1 MLLYSAVIDALS
13 AMIEVAGSAV
23 PEGHP
28 RKFFR
33 FLRGQKHL
41 IRHVRDTYRK
51 DPNKPTVWVHASS
64 LGEFSVAR
72 PLIIELKRRGMQIVL
87 TFFSPSG
94 YEALKDNHPNVD
106 YLYYLPFDTNRNAKA
121 FLDIVKPDKAVFIV
135 SEYWFNYL
143 QILKDR
149 GIETYLVSAKIS
161 KKSIF
166 YKWYGWL
173 YRRCLPAYKHFF
185 VIDKD
190 SETNLKE
197 LGYNNVSVCGNPLFD
212 NAKEKSLEDWSD
224 PVIERFANGRDVFI
238 AGSIHD
244 DIDLKLVTD
253 LANSNRDTRFIFVPH
268 EINKDNI
275 QIIVDSLKG
284 KTQILS
290 QCDDNTDMSDAQVL
304 IVDFVGSL
312 AYIYRYARWAYVG
325 GGFTRYLHSLIEA
338 TVYGLPVAFGPVTH
352 RKVTPLQIVEKGIGN
367 IVTNSDELNR
377 WFCALKS
384 SPKSLNEISRKAKE
398 YVETNLGSTK
408 EIVDKISE

>member
-1 MLLYSAVIDALS
+1 MLLYSVVIDALS
-13 AMIEVAGSAV
+13 AAIEVAGSAV

-41 IRHVRDTYRK
+41 IRHVRETYKK
-51 DPNKPTVWVHASS
+51 DPSMPTVWMHASS

-72 PLIIELKRRGMQIVL
+72 PLILELKRRGMQIVL

-94 YEALKDNHPNVD
+94 YEVLKDHHPDVD

-143 QILKDR
+143 QILKER

-166 YKWYGWL
+166 FKWYGWL

-185 VIDKD
+185 VIDKE

-197 LGYNNVSVCGNPLFD
+197 LGYHNVSVCGNPLFD
-212 NAKEKSLEDWSD
+212 NAKEKSEAEWSD
-224 PVIERFANGRDVFI
+224 PVIEQFAQGRQVFI

-244 DIDLKLVTD
+244 DMDLKLVSD
-253 LANSNRDTRFIFVPH
+253 LANAHRDTRFIFVPH

-275 QIIVDSLKG
+275 QKIIDSLDG
-284 KTQILS
+284 KAVIYS
-290 QCDDNTDMSDAQVL
+290 QYRNDTDLSDAQVL

-338 TVYGLPVAFGPVTH
+338 TVYGLPVAFGPMTY
-352 RKVTPLQIVEKGIGN
+352 RKVTPQQIVEKGIGC
-367 IVTNSDELNR
+367 IVKTSDELNK
-377 WFCALKS
+377 WFCALKNN
-384 SPKSLNEISRKAKE
+384 PAYLDEISSKAKE
-398 YVETNLGSTK
+398 YVNDNLGSTK

>member
-13 AMIEVAGSAV
+13 AVIEVAGSAV

-72 PLIIELKRRGMQIVL
+72 PLIMELKRRGMQIVL
-87 TFFSPSG
+87 TFFSPTG

-166 YKWYGWL
+166 YKKYGWL

-185 VIDKD
+185 VIDKE
-190 SETNLKE
+190 SKANLKE

-212 NAKEKSLEDWSD
+212 NAKEKSMEDWSD
-224 PVIERFANGRDVFI
+224 PVIERFANGHDVFI

-244 DIDLKLVTD
+244 DMDLKLVTD
-253 LANSNRDTRFIFVPH
+253 LANSHPDTRFIFVPH
-268 EINKDNI
+268 EINKNNL
-275 QIIVDSLKG
+275 QKIIESLNG
-284 KTQILS
+284 KALLHS
-290 QCDDNTDMSDAQVL
+290 ECDKVTDMSDAQVL

-312 AYIYRYARWAYVG
+312 AYIYRYARWAYIG

-352 RKVTPLQIVEKGIGN
+352 RKVTPLQIEEKGIGN

-398 YVETNLGSTK
+398 YVETNVGSTK

>member
-224 PVIERFANGRDVFI
+224 PVIERFAKGRDVFI

-284 KTQILS
+284 KTLILS

-384 SPKSLNEISRKAKE
+384 SPESLNEISRKAKE
-398 YVETNLGSTK
+398 YVKTNLGSTK

>member
-1 MLLYSAVIDALS
+1 
-13 AMIEVAGSAV
+13 
-23 PEGHP
+23 
-28 RKFFR
+28 
-33 FLRGQKHL
+33 
-41 IRHVRDTYRK
+41 
-51 DPNKPTVWVHASS
+51 
-64 LGEFSVAR
+64 
-72 PLIIELKRRGMQIVL
+72 MQIVL
-87 TFFSPSG
+87 TFFSPTG

-121 FLDIVKPDKAVFIV
+121 FLDIIKPDKAVFIV

-166 YKWYGWL
+166 YKKYGWL

-185 VIDKD
+185 VIDKE
-190 SETNLKE
+190 SKANLKE
-197 LGYNNVSVCGNPLFD
+197 LGYNNVLVCGNPLFD
-212 NAKEKSLEDWSD
+212 NAKEKSMEDWSD

-244 DIDLKLVTD
+244 DMDLKLVTD
-253 LANSNRDTRFIFVPH
+253 LANSHPDTRFIFVPH
-268 EINKDNI
+268 EINKNNL
-275 QIIVDSLKG
+275 QKIIESLNG
-284 KTQILS
+284 KALLHS
-290 QCDDNTDMSDAQVL
+290 ECDKVTDMSDAQVL

-312 AYIYRYARWAYVG
+312 AYIYRYARWAYIG

-367 IVTNSDELNR
+367 VVTNSDELNR